1 MKRFLLLLLFTPLLA
16 WAATIRT
23 DLDHNPILNQF
34 SEEGFV
40 DCVFRIAERT
50 ETPDHYRL
58 KLRAS
63 FEGQVVGM
71 DVDVIKNIQGAFNSD
86 YSLQKERVYR
96 SGVVFRRTGPE
107 SDRLVAA
114 LASQYGQP
122 KSGIQMIS
130 AESFTAIA
138 LHEGTLDMEQQPV
151 KIKIFGRDSEPYD
164 ESAYYESF
172 FNLDL
177 KNGFVFWNEKDQE
190 YRRPLIRALAGE
202 QK

>member
-1 MKRFLLLLLFTPLLA
+1 MKRLLLSVLFLPLMA

-34 SEEGFV
+34 SEGGFV
-40 DCVFRIAERT
+40 DCVFRIVERT
-50 ETPDHYRL
+50 ETPDRYRL

-63 FEGQVVGM
+63 YEGQVVGM
-71 DVDVIKNIQGAFNSD
+71 DVDVIKNIQGAFNPD

-114 LASQYGQP
+114 LARQYGQP

-130 AESFTAIA
+130 EEPFTAIA
-138 LHEGTLDMEQQPV
+138 LHGGSLDMEQQPV
-151 KIKIFGRDSEPYD
+151 KIKIFGRDGEPFD
-164 ESAYYESF
+164 QDAYYESY

-190 YRRPLIRALAGE
+190 YRRPLIRALGNGLH
-202 QK
+202 